1 MQGCTS
7 TANPFHCGNSRAM
20 YGAQWSQTSI
30 DCIMLHTS
38 SSISSPGHHHG
49 ARTTAAFSASQ
60 LGACQAHYTACSE
73 RDESTVDAAIQC
85 IEPPKSWNLH
95 KKENLSIHGMQGNFK
110 VQRNFLQKGGGG
122 GSNRQ
127 FVLEKSS
134 QKGRGAPGHPLWHVL
149 LDWYFCV
156 HFELQTKL
164 LMADPEHS

>member
-110 VQRNFLQKGGGG
+110 VQRNFLQKRGGGFQPAICIGKIFSKGEG
-122 GSNRQ
+122 G
-127 FVLEKSS
+127 
-134 QKGRGAPGHPLWHVL
+134 PWTPPLACIIGLVL
-149 LDWYFCV
+149 LCT
-156 HFELQTKL
+156 L
-164 LMADPEHS
+164 